1 MLKRNGLNEFGKT
14 SMVDFRKWRVRRMT
28 EQELKEI
35 RKRLEAVRTRDD
47 IQNFGTKEQ
56 MLYTIRRLVEGMEKK
71 QFENGELLN
80 EAERLRKENE
90 KQKETLQQIEKWLIG
105 TLANEDLTIVESKVL
120 EITRKAL
127 KG

>member
-1 MLKRNGLNEFGKT
+1 
-14 SMVDFRKWRVRRMT
+14 MT

-80 EAERLRKENE
+80 EAERLRKESE

>member
-14 SMVDFRKWRVRRMT
+14 SMVDFRKWRMRRMT